1 MILLFLACIE
11 VVKPPPEPL
20 AEPIE
25 QPSTVYNWTAYE
37 EALAQALVVDP
48 NMDTDKR
55 DRLTAALAMVDALE
69 SGDVSEEVVAAYLD
83 ALLVIEARSEPVAME
98 EVPVL
103 IPPVTEET
111 IDTGYDTALGPEDVR
126 ALLAQERYV
135 EALRGLEP
143 VKDQHPEIWSEAVDG
158 YVFAERERAGQLYL
172 DAREMPD
179 GEIKDAAIAEVV
191 DILER
196 LLADYPDSSYTVEL
210 EENLEKVRP

>member
-1 MILLFLACIE
+1 MTLLLLACIE

-20 AEPIE
+20 AEPID
-25 QPSTVYNWTAYE
+25 QPAVVYDWTAYE
-37 EALAQALVVDP
+37 EALTEALVADP
-48 NMDTDKR
+48 NMDADKR

-69 SGDVSEEVVAAYLD
+69 ADEVPQEVVAAYLD

-103 IPPVTEET
+103 IPSVTEET
-111 IDTGYDTALGPEDVR
+111 IDTGFDRALGPEDVR

-143 VKDQHPEIWSEAVDG
+143 VKEQHPELWAEAVDG

-172 DAREMPD
+172 DARAMPD
-179 GEIKDAAIAEVV
+179 GEIKDSAVAEVV

-196 LLADYPDSSYTVEL
+196 LLADYPESSYTAEL